1 MESIECYN
9 QTLIDVKEQYRKDV
23 ETFTK
28 MTQLV
33 TNYMQFFWGAYEAK

>member
-1 MESIECYN
+1 VENIECYN

-28 MTQLV
+28 MTQLA
-33 TNYMQFFWGAYEAK
+33 TNYMQLILGASKAK